1 MASLESLPPE
11 LLDRVL
17 RATGLSAAQAARL
30 LPRVCRAW
38 RASASRVAAS
48 SAPFATQ
55 LALACGEARAVLL
68 LRIRLLPPGEAEPVV
83 APPAVTLAADDV
95 LARYDVPSLD
105 EPGGDEGTLAWT
117 TYIARCGARGG
128 DAATLMV
135 CEYARAGLV
144 RARRL
149 RRLA

>member
-1 MASLESLPPE
+1 MASPLESLPPE

-30 LPRVCRAW
+30 LPRVCRAL

-48 SAPFATQ
+48 SAPFTTP

-68 LRIRLLPPGEAEPVV
+68 LRIRLLPPAE
-83 APPAVTLAADDV
+83 APPTVTLAADDL
-95 LARYDVPSLD
+95 LARYDVPSLVD
-105 EPGGDEGTLAWT
+105 PGGGGLTRAWT
-117 TYIARCGARGG
+117 TYIARSGARGG
-128 DAATLMV
+128 DAATLLV

-144 RARRL
+144 RAPDS
-149 RRLA
+149 